1 LRNGFSWPRV
11 PAAVAAAPDV
21 GSGLPAGP
29 ANANKHFNGE
39 ASPSRL
45 SYLTAARGAFLR
57 KPSPVGRLAPVT
69 SCAPIEA
76 GGGVPLTD
84 GETHDIA
91 GC

>member
-1 LRNGFSWPRV
+1 
-11 PAAVAAAPDV
+11 
-21 GSGLPAGP
+21 
-29 ANANKHFNGE
+29 
-39 ASPSRL
+39 
-45 SYLTAARGAFLR
+45 LTAARGAFLR